1 MSFRPLVVV
10 FGLALGDYL
19 LWNWS
24 LNTSHDA
31 VALISGLT
39 LPPLLIALVWLL
51 VVSAM
56 RGLMRISRREPQA
69 ARRRAASPAPSRAP
83 RPGEPPLAPAATGRD
98 ADRTRRKLAA

>member
-69 ARRRAASPAPSRAP
+69 